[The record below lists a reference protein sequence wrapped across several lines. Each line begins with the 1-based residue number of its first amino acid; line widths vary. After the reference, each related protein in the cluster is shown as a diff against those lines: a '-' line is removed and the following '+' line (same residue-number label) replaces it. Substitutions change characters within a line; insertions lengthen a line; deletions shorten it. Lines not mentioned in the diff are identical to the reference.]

1 MVSSLSKGIV
11 GFVRLAGGAM
21 DSDNSVA
28 GLAGILLGAEAAEAF
43 DAALR
48 VAGVTDDDVLA
59 GRAFFPGPAFADFCA
74 AIRSFDFASRACR
87 FA

>member
-1 MVSSLSKGIV
+1 MVSSLSKGMV
-11 GFVRLAGGAM
+11 GFTRLAGGAM

-28 GLAGILLGAEAAEAF
+28 GLVGILLGAEATDAF
-43 DAALR
+43 DAALEG
-48 VAGVTDDDVLA
+48 AGVTDDDELA

-87 FA
+87 LA